1 MSGEVQTPVADGG
14 PPVDAPVVE
23 SGGTDPAVV
32 DAEAVDAAAVDAVVI
47 GAVVVDAEVVDAE
60 VVETEVLDAEVVE
73 TELVVPDM
81 TQAVTGEAVAET
93 PDEVEPTGAAGDPA
107 PAPGAQ
113 ARPGPAEP
121 VDQVPEHDLA
131 GAIEAVLLVADTPLP
146 EAQIAAAVGHTPGHV
161 RTLLAELADNYTAA
175 NSGIE
180 LREFGGGWRF
190 YTRDRF
196 APVVERFVLDGAQS
210 RLSKAALETLAVVA
224 YRQPVTR
231 ARIAAV
237 RGVNVDGVIRTLMSR
252 GLIQDCGIDAD
263 TGGTLY
269 RSTDLFLDRMGLDD
283 LAELPSLGPMLPDIG
298 ELDDV

>member
-1 MSGEVQTPVADGG
+1 MSGDLDTASDGVVG
-14 PPVDAPVVE
+14 PPEPVSVTTRTTSGDDVAGPVV
-23 SGGTDPAVV
+23 DPAQ
-32 DAEAVDAAAVDAVVI
+32 D
-47 GAVVVDAEVVDAE
+47 GA
-60 VVETEVLDAEVVE
+60 
-73 TELVVPDM
+73 P
-81 TQAVTGEAVAET
+81 
-93 PDEVEPTGAAGDPA
+93 AGDPPPPDLA
-107 PAPGAQ
+107 RGDQTPADAPGDVTASSDQ
-113 ARPGPAEP
+113 EPVVQEP

-131 GAIEAVLLVADTPLP
+131 GAIEAVLLVADTPIP

-237 RGVNVDGVIRTLMSR
+237 RGVNVDGVIRTLMSS

-283 LAELPSLGPMLPDIG
+283 LTELPSLGPLLPDIG

>member
-1 MSGEVQTPVADGG
+1 MSGEVQTALGDPGPADAPVADAPVTDAGG
-14 PPVDAPVVE
+14 DEVNPIGPVDAA
-23 SGGTDPAVV
+23 DPAAPGEPVEPG
-32 DAEAVDAAAVDAVVI
+32 API
-47 GAVVVDAEVVDAE
+47 RPMGAVEPA
-60 VVETEVLDAEVVE
+60 
-73 TELVVPDM
+73 
-81 TQAVTGEAVAET
+81 GE
-93 PDEVEPTGAAGDPA
+93 PAGPAGPA
-107 PAPGAQ
+107 PAEA
-113 ARPGPAEP
+113 

-131 GAIEAVLLVADTPLP
+131 GAIEAVLLVADTPIP

-269 RSTDLFLDRMGLDD
+269 RTTDLFLERMGLDD
-283 LAELPSLGPMLPDIG
+283 LAELPSLGPLLPDIG

>member
-1 MSGEVQTPVADGG
+1 
-14 PPVDAPVVE
+14 
-23 SGGTDPAVV
+23 
-32 DAEAVDAAAVDAVVI
+32 
-47 GAVVVDAEVVDAE
+47 
-60 VVETEVLDAEVVE
+60 
-73 TELVVPDM
+73 
-81 TQAVTGEAVAET
+81 VTGETAVDDVGGELAVPDTAPGVTDVVAADERPADEPMADERPADEPVAQESVEGEPVGAVAAA
-93 PDEVEPTGAAGDPA
+93 PDAA
-107 PAPGAQ
+107 
-113 ARPGPAEP
+113 

-131 GAIEAVLLVADTPLP
+131 GAIEAVLLVADTPIP
-146 EAQIAAAVGHTPGHV
+146 EAQIATAVGHTPGHV

-269 RSTDLFLDRMGLDD
+269 RTTDLFLERMGLDD
-283 LAELPSLGPMLPDIG
+283 LAELPSLGPLLPDIG
-298 ELDDV
+298 DLDDV

>member
-1 MSGEVQTPVADGG
+1 MSDDLAIAPATVD
-14 PPVDAPVVE
+14 PP
-23 SGGTDPAVV
+23 PAVV
-32 DAEAVDAAAVDAVVI
+32 GDPGGPGDRVDSEDRPAVDGPAD
-47 GAVVVDAEVVDAE
+47 G
-60 VVETEVLDAEVVE
+60 
-73 TELVVPDM
+73 
-81 TQAVTGEAVAET
+81 QADGPA
-93 PDEVEPTGAAGDPA
+93 GSLAAG
-107 PAPGAQ
+107 Q
-113 ARPGPAEP
+113 ADGQGVGPAP
-121 VDQVPEHDLA
+121 VDQVPEHDLV
-131 GAIEAVLLVADTPLP
+131 GALEAVLLVADTPIP
-146 EAQIAAAVGHTPGHV
+146 DAQIATAVGHTPGHV
-161 RTLLAELADNYTAA
+161 RAVLAELADNYTAA

-269 RSTDLFLDRMGLDD
+269 RTTDLFLERLGLDD
-283 LAELPSLGPMLPDIG
+283 LSELPSLGPLLPEIG

>member
-1 MSGEVQTPVADGG
+1 MNEATEAP
-14 PPVDAPVVE
+14 DAPE
-23 SGGTDPAVV
+23 T
-32 DAEAVDAAAVDAVVI
+32 AEAVA
-47 GAVVVDAEVVDAE
+47 
-60 VVETEVLDAEVVE
+60 
-73 TELVVPDM
+73 P
-81 TQAVTGEAVAET
+81 
-93 PDEVEPTGAAGDPA
+93 EPPA
-107 PAPGAQ
+107 
-113 ARPGPAEP
+113 

-131 GAIEAVLLVADTPLP
+131 GAIEAVLLVADTPIP

-161 RTLLAELADNYTAA
+161 RALLAELADNYTAA

-252 GLIQDCGIDAD
+252 GLIPDCGIDAD

-269 RSTDLFLDRMGLDD
+269 RTTDMFLERMGLGD
-283 LAELPSLGPMLPDIG
+283 LTELPSLGPLLPEAG

>member
-1 MSGEVQTPVADGG
+1 MPSAPRPGGRAHEASREGVGVSGETDTAVGDPVIDAVGDAAAAEAG
-14 PPVDAPVVE
+14 PPVDPA
-23 SGGTDPAVV
+23 GIDPAVV
-32 DAEAVDAAAVDAVVI
+32 DPMAVEPVVDEAVVEEAVVDQAVVDQAAVGTVNAAD
-47 GAVVVDAEVVDAE
+47 
-60 VVETEVLDAEVVE
+60 
-73 TELVVPDM
+73 
-81 TQAVTGEAVAET
+81 VA
-93 PDEVEPTGAAGDPA
+93 
-107 PAPGAQ
+107 
-113 ARPGPAEP
+113 

-131 GAIEAVLLVADTPLP
+131 GAIEAVLLVADTPIP

-269 RSTDLFLDRMGLDD
+269 RTTDLFLERMGLDD

>member
-1 MSGEVQTPVADGG
+1 MNEATEAPDAPEAVAVPDVPEAVPEAVDEPVA
-14 PPVDAPVVE
+14 PE
-23 SGGTDPAVV
+23 T
-32 DAEAVDAAAVDAVVI
+32 AEAVA
-47 GAVVVDAEVVDAE
+47 
-60 VVETEVLDAEVVE
+60 
-73 TELVVPDM
+73 P
-81 TQAVTGEAVAET
+81 
-93 PDEVEPTGAAGDPA
+93 EPPA
-107 PAPGAQ
+107 
-113 ARPGPAEP
+113 

-131 GAIEAVLLVADTPLP
+131 GAIEAVLLVADTPIP

-161 RTLLAELADNYTAA
+161 RALLAELADNYTAA

-269 RSTDLFLDRMGLDD
+269 RTTDMFLERMGLGD
-283 LAELPSLGPMLPDIG
+283 LTELPSLGPLLPEAG